1 MIMDK
6 ILVKLYVPIIE
17 EQYDVWLP
25 LNQKIYNI
33 INLLMKAIY
42 EITGGY
48 YKPVKIPILYD
59 KLTGNPYDINLS
71 VKNSNMKNGAEIILI

>member
-6 ILVKLYVPIIE
+6 VLVKLYVPIIE

-25 LNQKIYNI
+25 LNQRVYSI

-48 YKPVKIPILYD
+48 YKPDKIPILYD
-59 KLTGNPYDINLS
+59 KLTGMPYDINLS
-71 VKNSNMKNGAEIILI
+71 IKNCNMSNGAEIILV

>member
-1 MIMDK
+1 MDK
-6 ILVKLYVPIIE
+6 VLVKLYVPIIE

-25 LNQKIYNI
+25 LNQRVYSI

-48 YKPVKIPILYD
+48 YKPD
-59 KLTGNPYDINLS
+59 KLGGNL
-71 VKNSNMKNGAEIILI
+71 LIFCSLLD